1 MNLIELIVVST
12 GLSMD
17 ALAVAVCKGLVA
29 GKTSLKQCILTGLYF
44 GFFQALMPLTGFL
57 LGSGFSDRI
66 TETDHWI
73 AFLLLTV
80 IGSKMLLDARGAA
93 DSLDASFS
101 LRSMLPLAVA
111 TSIDALAM
119 GAGFAFL
126 NLRILPTVS
135 LIGLITFSLSALGV
149 RLGSLFGNRF
159 RAPAQRTGGLILLL
173 MGAKILLDHL
183 NTP

>member
-1 MNLIELIVVST
+1 MNLIELVVVST

-73 AFLLLTV
+73 AFFLLAV
-80 IGSKMLLDARGAA
+80 IGIKMMIDARGAD

-101 LRSMLPLAVA
+101 PRSMLPLAVA

-119 GAGFAFL
+119 DAGFAFL

-135 LIGLITFSLSALGV
+135 LIGAITFSLSALGV
-149 RLGSLFGNRF
+149 RLGSLFGSRF
-159 RAPAQRTGGLILLL
+159 RAPAQLTGGLILLL
-173 MGAKILLDHL
+173 MGAKILIDHL
-183 NTP
+183 SIP